1 MNIDNIIR
9 EEIARLNETAGKNMP
24 DTFFD
29 QVVQKLGGTPTEEKR
44 RFFRAWKRAED
55 TNAKFN
61 PLSTKWDK
69 QVPGQ
74 TDSNKAGVKNYPDQ
88 ETGLSA
94 TVNTL
99 TKGIGANAY
108 KNIVKKLKQDD
119 ITAEELVAEKSELDT
134 WGTGGNLVASVL
146 KPAQNSST
154 KKDNSYDT
162 DWKSILN
169 YLQFGLDIFGLVP
182 IYGDI
187 GDIIN
192 ALIYVTRANVEN
204 NDTYY
209 LDAALSGIA
218 IIPAVGSAIA
228 LPLKAMIK
236 GMRKLPGGTKTLKNA
251 LRNVDDSESWAS
263 VFSSARQNN
272 LIDQNT
278 LNVLSTRMRDVNKQI
293 VSVTDKVSKQF
304 GIPITMLRKPR
315 ERVVGLLDAMAQ
327 GAAKERK
334 IAANADKVTK
344 LELPKWAST
353 IVNAP
358 VKLTKASILGPLKTL
373 TGYRKLVG
381 ADTKSIV
388 NVATDAFDRKFLFK
402 GGFDRF
408 INSAMP
414 GSGVEKFRTKLPDLL
429 KKLDV
434 DSYNPNMTPAQ
445 ARIALNNLFKRYEK
459 RSAKDRKNLLNDFND
474 WTKNT
479 DLGDG
484 VQAQDYINTLRKS
497 YVSKQFGLGNLTR
510 SNFIPTFKESFQ
522 RLKNSGG
529 RALVENLNVFKIIPR
544 LLRDAPVLSNSE
556 NEIVASIG
564 DLLGNMAYKLW
575 ESTGALAVL
584 QAMDKDSPG
593 YDEQKETAKQA
604 TQEFI
609 DTKEEIAETI
619 KQISDEEYNELTEE
633 ERKILEEI
641 LVFD

>member
-29 QVVQKLGGTPTEEKR
+29 RVVQKLGGTPTEEKR
-44 RFFRAWKRAED
+44 RFFRAWKRAENTD
-55 TNAKFN
+55 AKFN

-69 QVPGQ
+69 QVLGQ
-74 TDSNKAGVKNYPDQ
+74 TEYGNKGVKNYPDQ

-146 KPAQNSST
+146 KPAQNSGT
-154 KKDNSYDT
+154 QKDDSYDT

-192 ALIYVTRANVEN
+192 ALIYVTRANVED

-218 IIPAVGSAIA
+218 IIPAFGSAVA

-236 GMRKLPGGTKTLKNA
+236 GMRELPGTSKILKTALKNI
-251 LRNVDDSESWAS
+251 DDPKSWNS
-263 VFSSARQNN
+263 VFSAARQNN

-278 LNVLSTRMRDVNKQI
+278 LRVLSTRMRDVNKQI
-293 VSVTDKVSKQF
+293 ISTTDKITKQF
-304 GIPITMLRKPR
+304 GLPNTMLRKPR
-315 ERVVGLLDAMAQ
+315 QRLVGLLDAMAE

-344 LELPKWAST
+344 LELPKWVAT

-373 TGYRKLVG
+373 TGYRKVVG
-381 ADTKSIV
+381 ADTKAISK
-388 NVATDAFDRKFLFK
+388 VAGDSFDSKFLFK
-402 GGFDRF
+402 GGFNRF
-408 INSAMP
+408 INTAVP
-414 GSGVEKFRTKLPDLL
+414 GSGVEKFREKLPSLL

-434 DSYNPNMTPAQ
+434 DSYNSNMTPAQ
-445 ARIALNNLFKRYEK
+445 ARVALNDLFNQYSK
-459 RSAKDRKNLLNDFND
+459 RSAKDRKNLIQDFED
-474 WTKNT
+474 WSKQTN
-479 DLGDG
+479 LGDG
-484 VQAQDYINTLRKS
+484 VNAQDYISALRKT
-497 YVSKQFGLGNLTR
+497 YISKQFGLDKLTR

-522 RLKNSGG
+522 RMKSSGG
-529 RALVENLNVFKIIPR
+529 RALVENLNVFKILPR

-556 NEIVASIG
+556 NELVASIG
-564 DLLGNMAYKLW
+564 DMIGNMAYKMW
-575 ESTGALAVL
+575 ESTGLLTVL
-584 QAMDKDSPG
+584 QSMDESSPD
-593 YDEQKETAKQA
+593 YEQQKEESKESTK
-604 TQEFI
+604 EFI
-609 DTKEEIAETI
+609 QIKEEVVETI
-619 KQISDEEYNELTEE
+619 KQIPDNEYDELTPEE
-633 ERKILEEI
+633 QRILQEI